1 MDYAAQFQSL
11 KEKKKGIDDYKNAAK
26 SGVIGNFS
34 LNIGDLSTEVITRQ
48 KDVDAL
54 KKQLEAF
61 QVHPQ
66 YEDISQKANNLTE
79 RMHSLTNTSIL
90 RQHLLERYES
100 SYKEETTDIPIA
112 DIEKIYAE
120 VGVLFGESIRR
131 PLSEVIDFHKTIV
144 LRISDDQE
152 NGGLLGIRF

>member
-1 MDYAAQFQSL
+1 MESKL
-11 KEKKKGIDDYKNAAK
+11 RAK

-66 YEDISQKANNLTE
+66 YEDISQKP
-79 RMHSLTNTSIL
+79 
-90 RQHLLERYES
+90 
-100 SYKEETTDIPIA
+100 TT
-112 DIEKIYAE
+112 
-120 VGVLFGESIRR
+120 
-131 PLSEVIDFHKTIV
+131 
-144 LRISDDQE
+144 
-152 NGGLLGIRF
+152 